1 MTSCKGI
8 CQPYVL
14 WKLIL
19 IAMFVNNVFF
29 FEKHFVFSIIFRTF
43 AFRYTNVNRKSN

>member
-1 MTSCKGI
+1 MTSCKGF
-8 CQPYVL
+8 CHPYVL

-29 FEKHFVFSIIFRTF
+29 FEKHFVFSIIFCTF
-43 AFRYTNVNRKSN
+43 ALRYTKVNRKSN

>member
-8 CQPYVL
+8 CHPYVL

-29 FEKHFVFSIIFRTF
+29 FEKHFVFSIIFCTF
-43 AFRYTNVNRKSN
+43 ALRYTNVNRKSS